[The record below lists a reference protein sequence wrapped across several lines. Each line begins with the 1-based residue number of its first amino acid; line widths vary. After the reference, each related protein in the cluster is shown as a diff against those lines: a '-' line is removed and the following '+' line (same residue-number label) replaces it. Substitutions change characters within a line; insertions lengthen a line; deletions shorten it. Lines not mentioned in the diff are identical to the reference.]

1 MGVAF
6 RRANSLQP
14 LEKLECRKVLY
25 KCCTGFV
32 SRRGRSGNSCWVL
45 KLGDFE
51 TPVSIA
57 ITSASVTVPSTSG
70 NSASQGG
77 HGQEVGGVGV
87 GGWRIAQWVESPTE
101 IPRRNTHTGS
111 SPRCSKS
118 FFS

>member
-1 MGVAF
+1 MDYQTICVDWNLEPNRVGVAF
-6 RRANSLQP
+6 RQANSLQP

-32 SRRGRSGNSCWVL
+32 SRRGRSGNSCCDL

-70 NSASQGG
+70 NFVSQGG
-77 HGQEVGGVGV
+77 HGQGVGGVG
-87 GGWRIAQWVESPTE
+87 GGE
-101 IPRRNTHTGS
+101 
-111 SPRCSKS
+111 
-118 FFS
+118 

>member
-6 RRANSLQP
+6 RQANSLQP

-25 KCCTGFV
+25 KCCTSFV
-32 SRRGRSGNSCWVL
+32 SRRGRSGNSCCDL

-70 NSASQGG
+70 NSVSARGSWSRGRGWGG
-77 HGQEVGGVGV
+77 GG
-87 GGWRIAQWVESPTE
+87 GGGGGGGE
-101 IPRRNTHTGS
+101 
-111 SPRCSKS
+111 
-118 FFS
+118 